1 MESHDNLK
9 VTGNEKPIF
18 SQSVNKGRFWTDR
31 EGELGNK
38 IIHVTFWLQAFPC
51 WELNNCVT
59 FLSSRELPISLIMM
73 TWIFILWRNS
83 EKFPKPRCDSEITKA
98 FLQMPSLEK
107 LLRSWNE
114 GFLIF
119 LKISEPLKL
128 PRDSWD
134 GWNADKPLG
143 WVSFANFAAQ
153 LRMNFCAPRE
163 NTTQGKE

>member
-18 SQSVNKGRFWTDR
+18 SQSLNKGRFWTDR

-114 GFLIF
+114 GFLILRF
-119 LKISEPLKL
+119 LNLWSSPVTHET
-128 PRDSWD
+128 
-134 GWNADKPLG
+134 GEMQTKPLG

-153 LRMNFCAPRE
+153 LGMNFCAPRE
-163 NTTQGKE
+163 NTTRGKE